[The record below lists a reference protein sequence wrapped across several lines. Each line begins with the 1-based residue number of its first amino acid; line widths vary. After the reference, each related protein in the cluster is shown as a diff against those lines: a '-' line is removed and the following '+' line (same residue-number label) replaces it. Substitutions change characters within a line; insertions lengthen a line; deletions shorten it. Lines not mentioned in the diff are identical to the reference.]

1 MRRTR
6 LLIAAGAAVALAA
19 AVTAGALV
27 LRPDPDPDRS
37 AYQDPARPVPER
49 VDDLLARMSL
59 ADKIGQMTLVDRGA
73 LASPA
78 DLTSYRIGAVL
89 SGGGSAPP
97 QNRPEAWADMYDEFQ
112 AAALATP
119 LAIPMIYGIDAVHG
133 HNNVAGATLFPH
145 NIGLGATRDPEL
157 VAEIGRA
164 TAVEVTGTGID
175 WNFAPCLCVA
185 RDQRWGRTY
194 ESYGEDPALVAELG
208 GAYITGL
215 QGESLADPTSVLATA
230 KHYLGD
236 GGTTGGV
243 DQGDTALSEAE
254 LREIHLPPYA
264 EAVRRGVGAVMV
276 SFSSW
281 NGDKLHGHEYLIT
294 ELLKGELGFEGF
306 VVSDW
311 AGIDQLDGQEGF
323 TAGEVATAVNAGI
336 DLVMVPFEYPQFTE
350 LLRGEVAAGRVPL
363 ARIDD
368 ANRRILTRKFQLGL
382 FERPYADRA
391 GTGTAGAAGATGT
404 TGTIGSEPHRA
415 LARRAVARSQV
426 LLKNDGDLLP
436 LPAGT
441 GRIFVAGRSADDVGN
456 QSGGWTISWQGGS
469 GPVAGGTSILAGI
482 RQAVSGSATVDYDR
496 DGAGIDG
503 SYDVAIAVIGE
514 TPYAEF
520 EGDRPDGVFLDQA
533 DLATLDRLR
542 AAGVPLVVVLVTGR
556 PLDIAGQLPGWDA
569 LLVAWLPGTEG
580 GGVADVLF
588 GSEAPSGTLPVTWP
602 ASPGQ
607 LPIHADD
614 GQQPLFRDGAGL
626 GYDG

>member
-1 MRRTR
+1 
-6 LLIAAGAAVALAA
+6 
-19 AVTAGALV
+19 
-27 LRPDPDPDRS
+27 
-37 AYQDPARPVPER
+37 
-49 VDDLLARMSL
+49 
-59 ADKIGQMTLVDRGA
+59 
-73 LASPA
+73 
-78 DLTSYRIGAVL
+78 
-89 SGGGSAPP
+89 
-97 QNRPEAWADMYDEFQ
+97 
-112 AAALATP
+112 
-119 LAIPMIYGIDAVHG
+119 
-133 HNNVAGATLFPH
+133 
-145 NIGLGATRDPEL
+145 

-254 LREIHLPPYA
+254 LREIHLPPYE

-281 NGDKLHGHEYLIT
+281 NGDKLHGHEYLVT
-294 ELLKGELGFEGF
+294 DLLKGELGFEGF

-311 AGIDQLDGQEGF
+311 AGVDQLDGQEGF

-336 DLVMVPFEYPQFTE
+336 DLVMVPFEYQRFTE

-391 GTGTAGAAGATGT
+391 GTGAASPPGT
-404 TGTIGSEPHRA
+404 TGGVGAIGSEPHRA

-456 QSGGWTISWQGGS
+456 QSGGWTISWQGSS

-482 RQAVSGSATVDYDR
+482 RQAVSGSATVDFDR

-580 GGVADVLF
+580 AGVADVLF
-588 GSEAPSGTLPVTWP
+588 GAVPPTGTLPMTWP

-607 LPIHADD
+607 LPIHAGD

>member
-6 LLIAAGAAVALAA
+6 LLVAAGVAVALAA

-27 LRPDPDPDRS
+27 LRPDPDPDPP

-49 VDDLLARMSL
+49 VADLLARMSL
-59 ADKIGQMTLVDRGA
+59 ADKIGQMTLVDRAA

-133 HNNVAGATLFPH
+133 HNNVSGATVFPH
-145 NIGLGATRDPEL
+145 NIGLGATRDAEL

-294 ELLKGELGFEGF
+294 GLLKGELGFEGF

-350 LLRGEVAAGRVPL
+350 LLRAEVAAGRVPL

-382 FERPYADRA
+382 FERPYPDRA
-391 GTGTAGAAGATGT
+391 GTGTI
-404 TGTIGSEPHRA
+404 GTIGSEPHRA
-415 LARRAVARSQV
+415 LARRAVALSQV

-456 QSGGWTISWQGGS
+456 QSGGWTISWQGSS

-482 RQAVSGSATVDYDR
+482 REAVSGSATVTYEP
-496 DGAGIDG
+496 DGSGVDG

-520 EGDRPDGVFLDQA
+520 EGDRPDGVFLDPT

-569 LLVAWLPGTEG
+569 LQVAWLPGTEG
-580 GGVADVLF
+580 AGVADVLF
-588 GSEAPSGTLPVTWP
+588 GSVAPTGTLPVTWP

-607 LPIHADD
+607 LPIQAGD
-614 GQQPLFRDGAGL
+614 GQQPLFRYGAGL